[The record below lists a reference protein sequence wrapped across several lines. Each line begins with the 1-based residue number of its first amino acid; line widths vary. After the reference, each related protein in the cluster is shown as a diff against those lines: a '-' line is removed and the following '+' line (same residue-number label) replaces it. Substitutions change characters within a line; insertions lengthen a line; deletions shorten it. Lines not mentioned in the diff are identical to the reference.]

1 MSQNTNVTQHI
12 DGVAGLKKQK
22 MSPISI
28 AFFIYCLTAAGA
40 FGIEAMIPSC
50 GPGMTILMLIV
61 IPVVWA
67 IPICMSV
74 SELSA
79 FMPEENGLYV
89 WVKEAFG
96 EMWGF
101 FVGWWATLSI
111 YLGMASYVVLVVGY
125 ASKFLPISAT
135 GAMCIKIGMILL
147 FTVINLLG
155 TKEVALLDTI
165 FSVLILGSFGL
176 VTVVGFAN
184 WDYNPI
190 EPFIAPETSVF
201 GCIGSAIC
209 IGIWM
214 YCGYGCISSMA
225 GEIENPEAIP
235 KGFKI
240 AIPII
245 MLSYILPTV
254 AGLVS
259 MGSWESWGVDGE
271 NAVDYASV
279 LTTHLGPV
287 WGVVFL
293 IIAIVGQCAI
303 FNSYIL
309 AGSRSFFV
317 LGNDKLCPHFLTK
330 LSKKRRVPYWP
341 ILILAAITMLLMNLD
356 FSVILTIICPLGI
369 ICYVVLAFAFVKLR
383 KKYPIE
389 ERGDVYHVKGGVP
402 AVVFMVICPVVVG
415 IFGLYVNGT
424 EYFLL
429 GFISIVTA
437 VIFYI
442 AFKWI
447 YGGLY
452 KIDPIKY
459 PINEKTRLA
468 KGDITRIGIFFFLF
482 GIILFVGAFFLAWYE
497 GEWGPDYYLDLYGSG
512 VMSDFW
518 GMIKIGK
525 IGGGAMI
532 IAGAVMYLIGKKKDP
547 VPKNN

>member
-12 DGVAGLKKQK
+12 DGVAGLKKHK

-28 AFFIYCLTAAGA
+28 AFIIYCLTAAGA

-101 FVGWWATLSI
+101 FVGWWATLSV

-165 FSVLILGSFGL
+165 FSVLILGAFGL

-201 GCIGSAIC
+201 SCIGSAIC

-225 GEIENPEAIP
+225 GEIENPGSYSL
-235 KGFKI
+235 KDLKLQF
-240 AIPII
+240 
-245 MLSYILPTV
+245 LS
-254 AGLVS
+254 
-259 MGSWESWGVDGE
+259 
-271 NAVDYASV
+271 
-279 LTTHLGPV
+279 
-287 WGVVFL
+287 
-293 IIAIVGQCAI
+293 
-303 FNSYIL
+303 
-309 AGSRSFFV
+309 
-317 LGNDKLCPHFLTK
+317 
-330 LSKKRRVPYWP
+330 
-341 ILILAAITMLLMNLD
+341 
-356 FSVILTIICPLGI
+356 
-369 ICYVVLAFAFVKLR
+369 
-383 KKYPIE
+383 
-389 ERGDVYHVKGGVP
+389 
-402 AVVFMVICPVVVG
+402 
-415 IFGLYVNGT
+415 
-424 EYFLL
+424 
-429 GFISIVTA
+429 
-437 VIFYI
+437 
-442 AFKWI
+442 
-447 YGGLY
+447 
-452 KIDPIKY
+452 
-459 PINEKTRLA
+459 
-468 KGDITRIGIFFFLF
+468 
-482 GIILFVGAFFLAWYE
+482 
-497 GEWGPDYYLDLYGSG
+497 
-512 VMSDFW
+512 
-518 GMIKIGK
+518 
-525 IGGGAMI
+525 
-532 IAGAVMYLIGKKKDP
+532 
-547 VPKNN
+547 